1 MYDISDL
8 LLMCKEKGASD
19 LHLSSGAYP
28 LLRIHGELIAVDDQ
42 IYEKDRVH
50 QMVYDVLSD
59 DRKAQLEEHHEIDF
73 AVELAEVGRFR
84 VNVFY
89 QRRGESAAFR
99 IIPTKI
105 KTIEDLELPP
115 VLNNLARAKKGLIL
129 VTGPTGS
136 GKSTTL
142 AAMVDLLNQ
151 EKKDHILTIED
162 PIEFVH
168 ENKSC
173 LVNQREVGPNTNSFG
188 IALRSALRED
198 PDIILVGEMRDLETI
213 QMALTAAETG
223 HVVFG
228 TLHTNSASQ
237 TVDRIVD
244 VFPPH
249 QQQQIRTQLSEA
261 LVGVVSQILIPTV
274 DGHGRACA
282 CEIMVANSAIKNL
295 IREGKTHQM
304 PSIIQT
310 GAKEGMQSMDQCLK
324 TLVMKGKISKDEAV
338 MRAIDKSAF
347 GGSGT
352 LGSTS
357 GATAKPS
364 FGPTSTLPPRPAG
377 VQPPLSPRPTG
388 MPSPSPRPAG
398 MPPPTS
404 QGQAGKEPLTSSSP
418 AGVPTQPPIPPRPT
432 PPQPFRL
439 NIPSG

>member
-28 LLRIHGELIAVDDQ
+28 LLRIHGELIPVDDQ

-50 QMVYDVLSD
+50 QMVYEVLSD

-99 IIPTKI
+99 IIPTRI
-105 KTIEDLELPP
+105 KTIEELDLPP
-115 VLNNLARAKKGLIL
+115 VINNLTRAKKGLIL

-142 AAMVDLLNQ
+142 AAMIDLLNI

-168 ENKSC
+168 ENKGC
-173 LVNQREVGPNTNSFG
+173 LVNQREVGPHTNSFG

-261 LVGVVSQILIPTV
+261 LVGVVSQILIPTT
-274 DGHGRACA
+274 DGRGRACA
-282 CEIMVANSAIKNL
+282 CEIMIANSAIKNL

-338 MRAIDKSAF
+338 LRAIDKSAF

-352 LGSTS
+352 LGGAS
-357 GATAKPS
+357 GASVARPS
-364 FGPTSTLPPRPAG
+364 FGPTPPPLSQRPAG
-377 VQPPLSPRPTG
+377 GPAPPLSPRPAGCQPPLSTG
-388 MPSPSPRPAG
+388 H
-398 MPPPTS
+398 TS
-404 QGQAGKEPLTSSSP
+404 
-418 AGVPTQPPIPPRPT
+418 VPTQPPISPSPASTQSPISPRPT
-432 PPQPFRL
+432 PPPGQPFRL